1 MTIEIISV
9 SGVKKRYGTT
19 SALNGLNLTVKK
31 GEMYGLVGP
40 DGAGKT
46 TLMRI
51 LCGILTADE
60 GTITLFGGEIKKEYA
75 AIKKRIGY
83 LSQHFSLY
91 GDLTVEENIDF
102 FAELHSVRDF
112 KSHKEELL
120 EFTRLT
126 PFRDRL
132 AGRLSGGMK
141 KKLALACTLIHIP
154 ELILLDEPTTG
165 VDPVSRRDFWKILSS
180 LRKTGLTIIMTT
192 PYLDEAE
199 RCSKI
204 GLIYR
209 GRIIAEGEPSAI
221 NESFPLQMVEYTC
234 TPRDTALQIFK
245 KSTLIKELSVHGG
258 KIHAAYD
265 DAERGITEAAEVLER
280 NAVLWS
286 SRRIS
291 PSLEDIF
298 IYLIEQ
304 QTEQ

>member
-1 MTIEIISV
+1 
-9 SGVKKRYGTT
+9 
-19 SALNGLNLTVKK
+19 
-31 GEMYGLVGP
+31 
-40 DGAGKT
+40 
-46 TLMRI
+46 
-51 LCGILTADE
+51 
-60 GTITLFGGEIKKEYA
+60 
-75 AIKKRIGY
+75 
-83 LSQHFSLY
+83 
-91 GDLTVEENIDF
+91 
-102 FAELHSVRDF
+102 
-112 KSHKEELL
+112 
-120 EFTRLT
+120 
-126 PFRDRL
+126 
-132 AGRLSGGMK
+132 MK